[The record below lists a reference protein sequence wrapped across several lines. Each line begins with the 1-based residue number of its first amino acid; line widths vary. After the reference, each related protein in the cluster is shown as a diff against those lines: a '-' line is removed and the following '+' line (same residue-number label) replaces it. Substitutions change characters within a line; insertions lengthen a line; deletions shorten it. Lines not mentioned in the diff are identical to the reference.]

1 MAGRHMVWLRLAD
14 HSEENE
20 RVGALK
26 IGKRAQPA
34 VQQQQQIQ
42 PENGDPTPGGLQSS
56 PTDLGAQA
64 VSLLTIPEYDFST
77 ENDVEQK
84 FIMPLL
90 THPSFLEIPS
100 RAILTKRDRVLR
112 GKRPGDLPVQAPTTF
127 ELVVNLKTA
136 KALGLTVPPS
146 VLAQANEVVE

>member
-1 MAGRHMVWLRLAD
+1 MVWLRLAD

-64 VSLLTIPEYDFST
+64 VSLLPIPEYDFST
-77 ENDVEQK
+77 ESDVEQK

-100 RAILTKRDRVLR
+100 RAILTKRTVFCAAR
-112 GKRPGDLPVQAPTTF
+112 GQATCQFRRRPRSSWSSISRPPRHSVSMCLGFSSSVPTR
-127 ELVVNLKTA
+127 
-136 KALGLTVPPS
+136 
-146 VLAQANEVVE
+146 